1 MKKKTKKMEE
11 YQTNTRKPLATTQMI
26 ALGFLVVILVGTVLL
41 MLPVSSRADGGE
53 SLFNCLFT
61 ATSATC
67 VTGLVVVD
75 TYLNWTLF
83 GQIVILI
90 LIQVG
95 GLGFMTF
102 SVFFSVLIGRKI
114 GLKERNLMQESVN
127 SMQIGGVVKLVRKI
141 IVGTLVFEG
150 LGAILLAIRFAKDM
164 PLLKAVYYGIFHSV
178 SAFCNGGFDLMGYQS
193 PYSSLVSYSSDITV
207 NVVIMALITVGG
219 IGFLVWDDIHKNK
232 WHVKNYMLHTKLVL
246 SVSFV
251 LTFGGA
257 LCFYLTER
265 TGLLASMGV
274 KETILTSL
282 FSSVTAR
289 TAGFNTI
296 DTGALTP
303 ASKMITMVLMFIGGS
318 PGSTAGGIKT
328 TTMIVMFLVV
338 WANLSDSKGTN
349 VFGRRLS
356 EDAIRKASIVFTI
369 NLTLAVVT
377 GIVLMTLQ
385 PFSME
390 DSLFEVFSAIGTV
403 GMSAGITRDLCL
415 FSKAM
420 LILLMYCGR
429 IGSLTF
435 ALSFVERRRPDRLMR
450 PEEKILIG

>member
-1 MKKKTKKMEE
+1 MKFKIDNNQIK
-11 YQTNTRKPLATTQMI
+11 NRKWHLSTTQVI
-26 ALGFLVVILVGTVLL
+26 ALGFLAVILVGAGLL
-41 MLPVSSRADGGE
+41 MLPISSRAPGGQDFF
-53 SLFNCLFT
+53 SCLFT

-67 VTGLVVVD
+67 VTGLVVTD

-83 GQIVILI
+83 GQIVILF
-90 LIQVG
+90 LIQIG

-102 SVFFSVLIGRKI
+102 GVFFSILIGRNI

-127 SMQIGGVVKLVRKI
+127 SMQIGGVVRLVRKI
-141 IVGTLVFEG
+141 VVGTALFEG
-150 LGAILLAIRFAKDM
+150 IGAVILTIRFSRDM

-178 SAFCNGGFDLMGYQS
+178 SAFCNGGFDLMGYQES
-193 PYSSLVSYSSDITV
+193 YSSLVSYAGDITI
-207 NVVIMALITVGG
+207 NLVIMLLITIGG
-219 IGFLVWDDIHKNK
+219 IGFLVWDDIQKNK
-232 WHVKNYMLHTKLVL
+232 WHFGSYMLHTKLVL
-246 SVSFV
+246 TVSAV

-265 TGLLASMGV
+265 TGVLSGMGIKDTVLA
-274 KETILTSL
+274 SL

-289 TAGFNTI
+289 TAGFNTV

-303 ASKMITMVLMFIGGS
+303 ASKLLTIVLMFIGGS

-328 TTMIVMFLVV
+328 TTMIVMLLVV
-338 WANLSDSKGTN
+338 WANLRNTKGTN
-349 VFGRRLS
+349 VFGRRLN

-369 NLTLAVVT
+369 NLGMAVISA
-377 GIVLMTLQ
+377 IVMMTLQ
-385 PFSME
+385 PFAME
-390 DSLFEVFSAIGTV
+390 DILFEVFSAIGTV
-403 GMSAGITRDLCL
+403 GMSAGITRDLCGI
-415 FSKAM
+415 SKAI

-435 ALSFVERRRPDRLMR
+435 ALSFVERRKADPLMR

>member
-1 MKKKTKKMEE
+1 MKQYNQNKQKATKVK
-11 YQTNTRKPLATTQMI
+11 QHLSTTQMI
-26 ALGFLVVILVGTVLL
+26 ALGFLAVILLGTGLL
-41 MLPVSSRADGGE
+41 MLPIASRAPGGQDFL
-53 SLFNCLFT
+53 SCLFT

-67 VTGLVVVD
+67 VTGLVVAD

-102 SVFFSVLIGRKI
+102 GVFFSMLIGRNI

-141 IVGTLVFEG
+141 IIGTALFEG
-150 LGAILLAIRFAKDM
+150 LGSVILALRFSKDM
-164 PLLKAVYYGIFHSV
+164 PVLKAIYYGIFHSV
-178 SAFCNGGFDLMGYQS
+178 SAFCNGGFDLMGS
-193 PYSSLVSYSSDITV
+193 REAYSSLVYYVGDITV
-207 NVVIMALITVGG
+207 NVTVMLLITIGG
-219 IGFLVWDDIHKNK
+219 IGFLVWDDLQKHGL
-232 WHVKNYMLHTKLVL
+232 HFKNYMLHTKLVL
-246 SVSFV
+246 TVSAI

-257 LCFYLTER
+257 FFFYLTER
-265 TGLLASMGV
+265 NGVLAGMGV
-274 KETILTSL
+274 KDTILASL

-289 TAGFNTI
+289 TAGFNTV
-296 DTGALTP
+296 DTGALSP
-303 ASKMITMVLMFIGGS
+303 ASKLLTMVLMFIGGS

-328 TTMIVMFLVV
+328 TTMIVMLLVV
-338 WANLSDSKGTN
+338 WANLMDAKGTN

-369 NLTLAVVT
+369 NLSMAVVS
-377 GIVLMTLQ
+377 GIILMTLQ
-385 PFSME
+385 PFAME
-390 DSLFEVFSAIGTV
+390 DALFEVFSAIGTV
-403 GMSAGITRDLCL
+403 GMTTGITRDLCTV
-415 FSKAM
+415 SKCII
-420 LILLMYCGR
+420 ILLMYCGR

>member
-1 MKKKTKKMEE
+1 MKREDIKMNEKQSKIKKS
-11 YQTNTRKPLATTQMI
+11 LATTQMI
-26 ALGFLVVILVGTVLL
+26 ALGFLAVIAVGTALL
-41 MLPVSSRADGGE
+41 MLPIASRAQGSE
-53 SLFNCLFT
+53 SFFNCLFT

-75 TYLNWTLF
+75 TYLNWTTF
-83 GQIVILI
+83 GQIVILL
-90 LIQVG
+90 LIQIG

-141 IVGTLVFEG
+141 IIGTILFEG
-150 LGAILLAIRFAKDM
+150 LGAIILAIRFSKEM
-164 PLLKAVYYGIFHSV
+164 PVLKAIYYGIFHSV
-178 SAFCNGGFDLMGYQS
+178 SAFCNGGFDLMGYQG
-193 PYSSLVSYSSDITV
+193 PYSSLVNYAGDITI
-207 NVVIMALITVGG
+207 NVVIMLLITIGG
-219 IGFLVWDDIHKNK
+219 IGFLVWDDLLKNK
-232 WHVKNYMLHTKLVL
+232 WHVKSYMLHTKLVL
-246 SVSFV
+246 MVSVI
-251 LTFGGA
+251 LIFGGA
-257 LCFYLTER
+257 FCFYLTER

-274 KETILTSL
+274 KDTILASL

-296 DTGALTP
+296 DTGLLTP
-303 ASKMITMVLMFIGGS
+303 SSKLVTIVLMFIGGS

-328 TTMIVMFLVV
+328 TTMIVMLLVV
-338 WANLSDSKGTN
+338 WANLIDSKGTN

-369 NLTLAVVT
+369 NLMLAVVS
-377 GIVLMTLQ
+377 GIIMMTLQ
-385 PFSME
+385 PFTME
-390 DSLFEVFSAIGTV
+390 DCLFEVFSAIGTV

-415 FSKAM
+415 FSKMM
-420 LILLMYCGR
+420 LIILMYCGR